1 MAEGARTMPATGSG
15 EIRGDVHVYP
25 VRVYYEDT
33 DTAGIVY
40 YANYLKFA
48 ERARTELLRLLG
60 YEQSDLFEQYG
71 VGFVVR
77 NCEIDYRLPAR
88 LDDALEIHSRMLNIG
103 GASLRTE
110 QIVRRGDA
118 ELVRLRLRVAC
129 ITSTMIKVRWT
140 SPHRSHLFG
149 RTSDHGLG
157 G

>member
-1 MAEGARTMPATGSG
+1 MAEGGKVLPVQGSG
-15 EIRGDVHVYP
+15 EIRGDVHVFP
-25 VRVYYEDT
+25 LRVYYEDT

-60 YEQSDLFEQYG
+60 FEQHVLFEQHG

-88 LDDALEIHSRMLNIG
+88 LDDALEVHSRMLEIG

-110 QIVRRGDA
+110 QVVRRDGTDLA
-118 ELVRLRLRVAC
+118 RLRLRVAC
-129 ITSTMIKVRWT
+129 MSRDGQAARIPTPLLETLRSIS
-140 SPHRSHLFG
+140 SPN
-149 RTSDHGLG
+149 
-157 G
+157 